1 MPNFIEIGQTILEIG
16 VGQKKNFHT
25 QTCDRLTD
33 TQHPD
38 WLSRASQHARG
49 ATEK

>member
-1 MPNFIEIGQTILEIG
+1 VWGG
-16 VGQKKNFHT
+16 VVRKKNSHT
-25 QTCDRLTD
+25 QTDTHTD

-49 ATEK
+49 ATNKKQRVTYW